1 MNIKDIM
8 QIRGMRHAFGIMILG
23 LGIHGTGYAFIY
35 PIPLVVG
42 QSCSTGTLHMGTT
55 IGGDCELDEDV
66 QNRYSGNAQFA
77 GDGNWGLWDNFIKVG
92 RSVYVPKRSQY
103 VMHWAFCDN
112 TTHCTIAKSH
122 SISPPTGALT
132 IEPTLNLLTNDIKFP
147 HGNSIIGHTHDG
159 MVCGFFED
167 TSTGEKLVPST
178 EGLFCNDVNTMPTTP
193 PKCTVNNGNGL
204 TVTYNNINL
213 SSIGTSVDNSMSG
226 DSVKMPTFSV
236 TCERMSEEAIAK
248 LSGNTV
254 NMGGSDV
261 VKTSLDGLGVAV
273 SLNGNPLGGGK
284 TAPIRGGVTGPETQT
299 MRFQLV
305 RDPSKRNISGAF
317 DASATLILTEQ

>member
-1 MNIKDIM
+1 MNIPDILH
-8 QIRGMRHAFGIMILG
+8 IRSIRRALGAMILG

-42 QSCSTGTLHMGTT
+42 QRCSSGSLNMYTTLDSNCQ
-55 IGGDCELDEDV
+55 IGEDV
-66 QNRYSGNAQFA
+66 QSQYSGNAQFA
-77 GDGNWGLWDNFIKVG
+77 GDGDWGLWDNFIKVKHPA
-92 RSVYVPKRSQY
+92 YVPKRSQY

-132 IEPTLNLLTNDIKFP
+132 IEPTLNLAYNDIKFP
-147 HGNSIIGHTHDG
+147 HGNSTIGHTHDG

-178 EGLFCNDVNTMPTTP
+178 EGLFCNDVSIMPTTP
-193 PKCTVNNGNGL
+193 PKCTVNNGNDL
-204 TVTYNNINL
+204 TVTYNNIDL
-213 SSIGTSVDNSMSG
+213 SSIGTSVDNSVSG

-236 TCERMSEEAIAK
+236 TCERMSKEAVAK
-248 LSGNTV
+248 LWAMTV
-254 NMGGSDV
+254 SMGGVEV

-273 SLNGNPLGGGK
+273 SLNDKLLGSGK
-284 TAPIRGGVTGPETQT
+284 TALIRGGVTGPGTQT

-305 RDPSKRNISGAF
+305 RDPSKKNISGAF
-317 DASATLILTEQ
+317 NASATLILTEQ